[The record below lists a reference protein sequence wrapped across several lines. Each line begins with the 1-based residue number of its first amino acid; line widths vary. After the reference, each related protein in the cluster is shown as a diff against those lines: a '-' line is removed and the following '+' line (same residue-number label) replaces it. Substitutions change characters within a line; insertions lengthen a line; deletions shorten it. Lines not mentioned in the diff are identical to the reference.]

1 MEINS
6 TNLPTDLQFAERGNG
21 SSKTTAASP
30 STTAP
35 ISAPINAP
43 KEVNTDTV
51 KLSAAALNASKQDQA
66 ATITTGSHT
75 HDTKKEEPSAVK
87 SFTYG
92 ALGLE
97 RPEKETASKPP
108 DGYSMGRWLAAGIT
122 VGTIISVLI

>member
-6 TNLPTDLQFAERGNG
+6 TNLPTDLQFAERSNG

-30 STTAP
+30 VITAQTTAP
-35 ISAPINAP
+35 
-43 KEVNTDTV
+43 KEADTDTV

-66 ATITTGSHT
+66 ATLAAGTNSR
-75 HDTKKEEPSAVK
+75 DTKKEEPSAMK

-97 RPEKETASKPP
+97 RPEKETANKPP

>member
-6 TNLPTDLQFAERGNG
+6 TNLPTDRQFAERSNG
-21 SSKTTAASP
+21 SSKTTAAVP
-30 STTAP
+30 VSTAQATVP
-35 ISAPINAP
+35 T
-43 KEVNTDTV
+43 EVNTDTV

-66 ATITTGSHT
+66 TTIASGTNT
-75 HDTKKEEPSAVK
+75 HDAKKEEPSAVK

-97 RPEKETASKPP
+97 RPEKEPASKPP